1 MIKKVLEGMKTQKG
15 ELARINRYRQLLQSE
30 AKIGGELFGTVPEG
44 TRREFFCLDDT
55 TWVWHEEW
63 LDQNGQ
69 RQVQTTRY
77 DVRPSGIL
85 KAQDGRGYQ
94 MVSQAEA
101 QNLIRAVKLYRQRV
115 LKDVYRLSV

>member
-1 MIKKVLEGMKTQKG
+1 MKTQKG
-15 ELARINRYRQLLQSE
+15 ELARINRYRQLLQAE
-30 AKIGGELFGTVPEG
+30 AKIGGELFGAVPEG

-69 RQVQTTRY
+69 RHIQTTRY

-94 MVSQAEA
+94 MVTQAEA
-101 QNLIRAVKLYRQRV
+101 QNLIRAVKLYRERV
-115 LKDVYRLSV
+115 LKDVYQLSV